1 MSPDWEVLAEVA
13 IAMVLGGVIGLE
25 REIADKPAGLRTH
38 MLIAGAAALLVGLG
52 GAMIRRFGDA
62 GAEVSSDPIRVID
75 AVVTA
80 VGFLGAGMII
90 RRSDTS
96 EVEGLTTA
104 ASVLFAA
111 AVGICVALREFLLAA
126 GVTVLDVATLRGVGI
141 LEARLRQRRSSRP
154 RRSNS
159 LEDV

>member
-38 MLIAGAAALLVGLG
+38 MLIAGASALLVGLG
-52 GAMIRRFGDA
+52 GAMIRRFGEV
-62 GAEVSSDPIRVID
+62 GAQVSSDPIRVID

-90 RRSDTS
+90 RRSDTN

-111 AVGICVALREFLLAA
+111 AVGICVALREFLLAV
-126 GVTVLDVATLRGVGI
+126 GVTLLDVATLRGIGI
-141 LEARLRQRRSSRP
+141 LEARLRQRRFRRP
-154 RRSNS
+154 PP
-159 LEDV
+159 V

>member
-1 MSPDWEVLAEVA
+1 MSPDWEILAEVA
-13 IAMVLGGVIGLE
+13 IAMALGGVIGLE

-52 GAMIRRFGDA
+52 NAMIRRFA
-62 GAEVSSDPIRVID
+62 VMGAQVSGDPIRVID
-75 AVVTA
+75 AIVTA

-90 RRSDTS
+90 RRSDTN

-111 AVGICVALREFLLAA
+111 AVGICVALREFILAV
-126 GVTVLDVATLRGVGI
+126 GVTALDVVTLRGVGF
-141 LEARLRQRRSSRP
+141 LQERLRRRRSRRAP
-154 RRSNS
+154 RESN
-159 LEDV
+159 D